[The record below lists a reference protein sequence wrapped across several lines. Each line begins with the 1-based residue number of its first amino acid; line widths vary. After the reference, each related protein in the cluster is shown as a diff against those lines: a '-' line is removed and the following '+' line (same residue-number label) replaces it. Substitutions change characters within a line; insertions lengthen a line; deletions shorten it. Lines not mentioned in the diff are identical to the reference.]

1 MMPGRFAAG
10 LLILAGLAGPLQAQA
25 WVGQLPGTPLT
36 ARTAGL
42 GGASAAMIG
51 YAGSVFTNP
60 AGLAPIRVTSVE
72 ATYGKP
78 EPKTQY
84 LMGAVA
90 ARVGE
95 FNIGG
100 GFRYL
105 QFEPGDAQRD
115 NVEAVTSLV
124 TRVRGVALGT
134 SGHYYSIEDSSGAVR
149 RVLSTDAAVTVAF
162 FEIAAL
168 AFSVQ
173 NVGRIRSGGS
183 VLDVPTVVHLGFSL
197 NLVDSYSN
205 GRLLATIE
213 RVWVDG
219 DGMNRVGLEGGA
231 VFYGVGLVAR
241 IGVGSRLPGSAF
253 ANPSLGGTIVL
264 GRGAGIDYAYLDRR
278 DRRPLHLVGV
288 RFTL

>member
-1 MMPGRFAAG
+1 MRGRRALG
-10 LLILAGLAGPLQAQA
+10 LLVLTGLAGPLQGQT
-25 WVGQLPGTPLT
+25 WVSQLPGTPLT

-60 AGLAPIRVTSVE
+60 AGLAPIHVTSVE

-78 EPKTQY
+78 EPKTHY

-90 ARVGE
+90 ARVGAL
-95 FNIGG
+95 NIGG

-105 QFEPGDAQRD
+105 QFEPGAAQH
-115 NVEAVTSLV
+115 NNLEAVTSLV
-124 TRVRGVALGT
+124 TRVRGVALGA

-149 RVLSTDAAVTVAF
+149 RVLSTDAAATVAF

-173 NVGRIRSGGS
+173 NIGRIRSGGP
-183 VLDVPTVVHLGFSL
+183 VLEVPSIFRLGFSL
-197 NLVDSYSN
+197 NLIDSYSN

-219 DGMNRVGLEGGA
+219 DGLNRVGLEGGA
-231 VFYGVGLVAR
+231 VFYGLGLVAR
-241 IGVGSRLPGSAF
+241 IGVGSQLPGSPLS
-253 ANPSLGGTIVL
+253 NPSFGGTIIL

-278 DRRPLHLVGV
+278 GLRPLHLVGL